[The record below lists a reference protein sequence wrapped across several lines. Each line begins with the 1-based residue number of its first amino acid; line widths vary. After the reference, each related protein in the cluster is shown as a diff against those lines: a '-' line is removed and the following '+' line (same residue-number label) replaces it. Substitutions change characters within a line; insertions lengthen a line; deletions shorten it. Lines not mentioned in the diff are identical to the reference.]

1 MGELLLSY
9 ITILMRVQVWCT
21 KDLVPLYIIN
31 PYLDTDAGDIF
42 CVTYAPSLQ
51 TLYFGCQNTS
61 LQWFDF
67 STLPSSSNSTASTSN
82 CSPKSLDDLG
92 FLATSLTSRP
102 GSKRHKFFAH
112 GVASGHS
119 TPTPLCGAG
128 VPKPLYGVLQLEA
141 FNVIDS
147 AHVGYIYSMAL
158 APSPLESACEPE
170 SDKHTEIIL
179 ATGSGDET
187 VNVSMEMAKVHN
199 TRSHGIINIF
209 SCGNVLL
216 RDLF

>member
-1 MGELLLSY
+1 
-9 ITILMRVQVWCT
+9 MRVQVWCT